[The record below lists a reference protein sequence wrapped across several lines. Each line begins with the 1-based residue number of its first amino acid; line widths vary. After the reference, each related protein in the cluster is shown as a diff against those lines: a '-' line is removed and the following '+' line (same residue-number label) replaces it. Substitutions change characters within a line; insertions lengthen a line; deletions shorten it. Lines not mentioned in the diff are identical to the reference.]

1 MRLRNPKAQGFGTN
15 VTLITVADSLRLRW
29 TLCTLTV
36 LNSIL
41 HLNFLSLSLFLC
53 IVLYLMQFF
62 IHKASSLRF
71 GCHSVVCVRS
81 MSVAPSCLPPPTLE
95 LLNEPC
101 GSLAVARSRA
111 SSSSTLID
119 QPTTLSSSLALVQ
132 YLNSW
137 TGLSLELFLE
147 ELKSF
152 FNILLD
158 KIPAGIDSWTVSE
171 ES

>member
-1 MRLRNPKAQGFGTN
+1 M
-15 VTLITVADSLRLRW
+15 
-29 TLCTLTV
+29 CTLTL

-41 HLNFLSLSLFLC
+41 HLDFLSLLSFLC

-71 GCHSVVCVRS
+71 GCHSLVCVRS
-81 MSVAPSCLPPPTLE
+81 MSVAPSCPPPPTLE

-137 TGLSLELFLE
+137 TGLSLELFLG

-152 FNILLD
+152 FFFTSSHHPQGSTHGPFLRNP
-158 KIPAGIDSWTVSE
+158 KA
-171 ES
+171 